1 MGCAVFDH
9 IELKDT
15 RKHPAMRLHID
26 GMLSKGWSITGRDP
40 VRLELGVQVRVV
52 RNGVLID
59 G

>member
-1 MGCAVFDH
+1 MFDH

-15 RKHPAMRLHID
+15 RKHPAMRLHIED
-26 GMLSKGWSITGRDP
+26 LLNKGWSITGRDP
-40 VRLELGVQVRVV
+40 VRLEMGVQVRVV

>member
-1 MGCAVFDH
+1 MFEH
-9 IELKDT
+9 IELEIKDT
-15 RKHPAMRLHID
+15 RIYPKMRLHID

-40 VRLELGVQVRVV
+40 VRLERGPRVQVV

>member
-15 RKHPAMRLHID
+15 RKHPAMRLHIED
-26 GMLSKGWSITGRDP
+26 LLNKGWSITGRDP
-40 VRLELGVQVRVV
+40 VRLEMGVQVRVV

>member
-1 MGCAVFDH
+1 MFDH

-15 RKHPAMRLHID
+15 RVHAAMRLHID

-52 RNGVLID
+52 RNGVLIS

>member
-1 MGCAVFDH
+1 MSK
-9 IELKDT
+9 LKDT
-15 RKHPAMRLHID
+15 RIYPAMRIHID
-26 GMLSKGWSITGRDP
+26 GMLSKGWSITSREP